1 VREIAMETQ
10 KGIEVQGQEPKA
22 WPKVAIIVLN
32 WNGWRCTIEGLGSVL
47 KLTYPNYLSIIVD
60 NGSCDDSVEKI
71 KAWARKSL
79 GEGYALVEY
88 SRTAALEGGE
98 ASKEEALKVASPKA
112 RMVLIR
118 NDENLGFTGG
128 CNVAI
133 RYSLQREY
141 PADYVF
147 LLNNDAK
154 AEKDCL
160 MHLIAVDQR
169 VNAGIV
175 GAVIMDE
182 QGKQI
187 LFARAVPFP
196 LMHQFLPPIARW
208 YMRPP
213 PAENNFWTSRRVN
226 GAAMLIR
233 KDVLSAVY
241 AQTGRY
247 LNTDL
252 FIYGDEMDFCF
263 VAQKA
268 GFKSVIAKNAVVYH
282 KVAVDL
288 GGSFS
293 PLPYYYSTRNCV
305 LLANNLLTLRWKI
318 LFHLFY
324 SPLKLGHA
332 LIRCFH
338 RQPSV
343 AKAIICGLV
352 DGYRGVTGQ
361 WKRRDREVLKESI

>member
-1 VREIAMETQ
+1 MN
-10 KGIEVQGQEPKA
+10 
-22 WPKVAIIVLN
+22 PKVSIIILN
-32 WNGWRCTIEGLGSVL
+32 WNGWRDTIECLQSL
-47 KLTYPNYLSIIVD
+47 QRLTYPNYQVIVVD
-60 NGSCDDSVEKI
+60 NGSTDDSVERI
-71 KAWARKSL
+71 KAWANENL
-79 GEGYALVEY
+79 GEGHLVVEY
-88 SRTAALEGGE
+88 TKGDTPAGRKE
-98 ASKEEALKVASPKA
+98 AREDTFEVVPPKA

-118 NDENLGFTGG
+118 NEENLGFTGG

-141 PADYVF
+141 PTDYVF

-160 MHLIAVDQR
+160 MHLIEVDQR

-187 LFARAVPFP
+187 LFARADPFP
-196 LMHQFLPPIARW
+196 LMHQFLHPIARW

-213 PAENNFWTSRRVN
+213 PAENNFWTSRRVH

-252 FIYGDEMDFCF
+252 FMYGDEMDFCF

-268 GFKSVIAKNAVVYH
+268 GFKSVIAKNAIVYH
-282 KVAVDL
+282 KGAVDL

-293 PLPYYYSTRNCV
+293 PLPCYYSTRNCV

-324 SPLKLGHA
+324 LPLKLGHA

-343 AKAIICGLV
+343 AKAIIYGLV
-352 DGYRGVTGQ
+352 DGHRGVTGR
-361 WKRRDREVLKESI
+361 WKRRDR